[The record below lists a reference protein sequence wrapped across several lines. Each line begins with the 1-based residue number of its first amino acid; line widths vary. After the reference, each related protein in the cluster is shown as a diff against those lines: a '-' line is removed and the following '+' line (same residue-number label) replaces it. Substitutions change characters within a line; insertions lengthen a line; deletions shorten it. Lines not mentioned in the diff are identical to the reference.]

1 MNINTYQ
8 QWATTTKLPTATYPY
23 LLTGLVGEVGEFYS
37 IIAKQLRD
45 ETDAVEAGDKQLK
58 ELGDILWFISN
69 IATEM
74 GVDMSDILQLNMDK
88 LNSRKERNTLEG
100 SGDDR

>member
-1 MNINTYQ
+1 MNIDTYQ
-8 QWATTTKLPTATYPY
+8 RWASTTKLPTASYPY

-45 ETDAVEAGDKQLK
+45 ETDAVEAGNKQLK
-58 ELGDILWFISN
+58 ELGDMLWFISN
-69 IATEM
+69 IATDM
-74 GVDMSDILQLNMDK
+74 GVDMSAILQANMDK
-88 LNSRKERNTLEG
+88 LNSRKARNTLEG